1 MANIALERNGKQTV
15 FAKHGKLSVSGI
27 HMVDKNGEPCAL
39 KGISTHNL
47 NNFPQYASKET
58 MEFMTD
64 NWGMEIFRLAMYT
77 GEADGFKG
85 YADGDD
91 ANREHL
97 EAIIKECI
105 QTAAELG
112 IYALIDWHIL
122 FDYNPNMHKE
132 SAKAFFDKMSAWCA
146 EYDNVIYEIC
156 NEPNM
161 DCTWPEIKSYAE
173 EVIPVIRANDPD
185 SVIVVGTPCW
195 SQQVDEA
202 AKDPLAFDNLLYTV
216 HFYAT
221 THKQWLRDKAEV
233 AMAAGLGIFVT
244 EYGICDASGNGD
256 IDYEE
261 TQRWM
266 DWMNENHIS
275 CCLWNLSNKDESSAM
290 IDPACEKISG
300 FEEADLS
307 TCGKWFVKMMSK

>member
-1 MANIALERNGKQTV
+1 MAQIALTRNGQETI

-27 HMVDKNGEPCAL
+27 HMVDKNGEPVAL

-47 NNFPQYASKET
+47 NNYPEYATKET
-58 MEFMTD
+58 MQFMAD
-64 NWGMEIFRLAMYT
+64 EWGMEIFRLAMYT

-97 EAIIKECI
+97 EAIVKNCI
-105 QTAAELG
+105 RAAAELG

-122 FDYNPNMHKE
+122 FDYNPNMHKD
-132 SAKAFFDKMSAWCA
+132 SAKAFFDKMSAWCS

-161 DCTWPEIKSYAE
+161 DCTWAEIKSYAE
-173 EVIPVIRANDPD
+173 EVIPIIRANDPD

-202 AKDPLAFDNLLYTV
+202 AKDPLAFNNLLYTV

-221 THKQWLRDKAEV
+221 THKQWLRDKAEA

-261 TQRWM
+261 TDRWM
-266 DWMNENHIS
+266 DWMNKNHIS

-290 IDPACEKISG
+290 ISPECKKTIDFTED
-300 FEEADLS
+300 DLS
-307 TCGKWFVKMMSK
+307 TCGKWFVKMMK

>member
-1 MANIALERNGKQTV
+1 MSNVATERNGKQTV
-15 FAKHGKLSVSGI
+15 FGKYGKLSVSGI
-27 HMVDKNGEPCAL
+27 HMVDKNGQPCQL

-47 NNFPQYASKET
+47 NNYPQFASKET
-58 MEFMTD
+58 MAFMAD

-77 GEADGFKG
+77 AAADGFMG

-97 EAIIKECI
+97 ETIVKNCVEA
-105 QTAAELG
+105 AAELG
-112 IYALIDWHIL
+112 IYVLIDWHIL
-122 FDYNPNMHKE
+122 FDFDPNTHKE
-132 SAKAFFDKMSAWCA
+132 MSKHFFDKISKFCA
-146 EYDNVIYEIC
+146 QYDNVIYEIC

-161 DCTWPEIKSYAE
+161 DCTWAMIKSYAE
-173 EVIPVIRANDPD
+173 EVIPVIRANAPNAI
-185 SVIVVGTPCW
+185 VVVGTPSW
-195 SQQVDEA
+195 SQNVDEA
-202 AKDPLAFDNLLYTV
+202 AKDPLAFNNVLYTV

-221 THKQWLRDKAEV
+221 THKQWLRDKANV

-244 EYGICDASGNGD
+244 EYGICDASGNGE

-266 DWMNENHIS
+266 DWMNENSIS

-290 IDPACEKISG
+290 IAPTSDKVSG
-300 FEEADLS
+300 FEDDDLS
-307 TCGKWFVKMMSK
+307 VCGKWFVKMMK